1 MDQTKSEDDLT
12 SPPNETLENPKVGV
26 APILVLSRC
35 ELHLYQPK
43 IGGICHIFLFG
54 FKCITATMI
63 RKW

>member
-35 ELHLYQPK
+35 ELHLYQPEINK
-43 IGGICHIFLFG
+43 INLSQLF
-54 FKCITATMI
+54 
-63 RKW
+63 